1 MRNFYNVLLIS
12 VKEGFTVSGADYFF
26 QTGRIL
32 RLIRLQLLF
41 QEMLRFSLNQ
51 QHAEILSNRSRLIM
65 KIRLILGS
73 NMDSFELNLIA
84 L

>member
-1 MRNFYNVLLIS
+1 M
-12 VKEGFTVSGADYFF
+12 SGADYFF

-32 RLIRLQLLF
+32 RLLRLQLLF
-41 QEMLRFSLNQ
+41 QEMLCFFLNQ

-73 NMDSFELNLIA
+73 NMDSFELNLTA

>member
-1 MRNFYNVLLIS
+1 MFSWFPL
-12 VKEGFTVSGADYFF
+12 KKAFTASGADYVF

-41 QEMLRFSLNQ
+41 QEMLCFLLNQ

-73 NMDSFELNLIA
+73 NMDSFELNLTA

>member
-1 MRNFYNVLLIS
+1 M
-12 VKEGFTVSGADYFF
+12 SGADYFF

-32 RLIRLQLLF
+32 RLLRLQLLF
-41 QEMLRFSLNQ
+41 QEMLCFLLNQ
-51 QHAEILSNRSRLIM
+51 QHAEILSNHSRLIM

-73 NMDSFELNLIA
+73 NMDSFELNLTA